1 MNEQSDF
8 YYDQLFA
15 AAFSMPE
22 VRESR
27 SGGWTYTF
35 TCPPLEFTNITFTPV
50 VAPST
55 PINWIRMD
63 MGPNEETLYTISYRG
78 HIPEHVRVRDPRAIR
93 LRKIK
98 RRQKRAAYRRK
109 KRGLA

>member
-27 SGGWTYTF
+27 SGVWTYTF
-35 TCPPLEFTNITFTPV
+35 TSPPLEFTNISF
-50 VAPST
+50 
-55 PINWIRMD
+55 R
-63 MGPNEETLYTISYRG
+63 YRG
-78 HIPEHVRVRDPRAIR
+78 HSPAYEHVRTRDPRAIR